1 MKEYSNSLQEEKS
14 SLSGGLWGG
23 DEDRAV
29 RAFTTA
35 IEKDHSENA
44 ETREMMFMAEWMVES
59 GKTSEDWY
67 NLPIADNKLI
77 MAYLSVKHRR
87 TKNIISMALGEVF
100 GAKK

>member
-1 MKEYSNSLQEEKS
+1 
-14 SLSGGLWGG
+14 
-23 DEDRAV
+23 
-29 RAFTTA
+29 
-35 IEKDHSENA
+35 
-44 ETREMMFMAEWMVES
+44 MMFMAEWMVES